1 MTIRHLKVFIKV
13 CELGSVSKT
22 AEELCI
28 AQPSVSQT
36 IKELECY
43 YDVTLFDRINKHLV
57 LTHEG
62 EILLQEARDV
72 IREFD
77 EFESIARNE
86 ELNPTVRIGS
96 TITFGSFVIPKLN
109 KIVKQE
115 VPGADPKFYI
125 DKPASLEEKILR
137 GELDF
142 GLEEGLINHKLIKA
156 VHIGDDELIAICG
169 KDFDAPES
177 LKLTD
182 LVKYDLLLR
191 EKGNP
196 ARRILDYQLGIKG
209 VKLGEPKV
217 ESICN
222 NVILAMAIE
231 NQGIGILPAATAR
244 RWLKEGVIRQITLD
258 VPLKRKLFLISHKN
272 KTFNATS
279 KKLYK
284 IASTILQ
291 K

>member
-36 IKELECY
+36 IKELESY
-43 YDVTLFDRINKHLV
+43 YDVVLFDRVNKRLM

-96 TITFGSFVIPKLN
+96 TITFGSFVIPKFN
-109 KIVKQE
+109 KLVKEQ
-115 VPGADPKFYI
+115 VPYADPKFYI
-125 DKPASLEEKILR
+125 DKPAALEEKILR

-142 GLEEGLINHKLIKA
+142 GLEEGVINHELIKT

-169 KDFDAPES
+169 IDFDAPES

-182 LVKYDLLLR
+182 LVNYDLLLR

-209 VKLGEPKV
+209 VKLGEPRV

-222 NVILAMAIE
+222 NVIVAMAIE

-244 RWLKEGVIRQITLD
+244 RWLQEGKIRQIALD
-258 VPLKRKLFLISHKN
+258 VPLKRKLFLVSHKN
-272 KTFNATS
+272 KTFNATA